1 MRTPNAAILVN
12 GVAVAQSNV
21 PFTYTFV
28 MRTIRVFDPERRVWE
43 MEEVPPTMA
52 VSAPGYT
59 SAAVDLGL
67 AQAQAGKA
75 AA

>member
-1 MRTPNAAILVN
+1 
-12 GVAVAQSNV
+12 
-21 PFTYTFV
+21 
-28 MRTIRVFDPERRVWE
+28 
-43 MEEVPPTMA
+43 MA